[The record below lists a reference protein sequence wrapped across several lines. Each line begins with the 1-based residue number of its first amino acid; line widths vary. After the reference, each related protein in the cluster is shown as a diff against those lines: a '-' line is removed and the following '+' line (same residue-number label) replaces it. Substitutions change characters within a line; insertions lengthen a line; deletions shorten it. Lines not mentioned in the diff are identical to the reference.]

1 MEHAR
6 IESSPSPVRE
16 AAARCSA
23 CGACGRH
30 CDALARHGTPAEFLL
45 GAGAERAAYDCALC
59 GLCAEVCPAGVDLVA
74 AFRHLR
80 RRAFSSGRH
89 PARRWLG
96 RRLFEALGRSAPMR
110 AWSVPP
116 GADTVFFPGC
126 ALPGVRP
133 GAVLRLWSDLR
144 RAAPA
149 GTVGIAL
156 DCCAAL
162 SRNVGD
168 EAGFLEAARGL
179 EARLRQ
185 SGIRRILTACPSCLA
200 ALRASNLPVELASAY
215 EALADAVPPAPAPH
229 RRLALH
235 DPCAT
240 RGERSLHDAVRR
252 LAAAAGVGVLEL
264 PHARERTQCCGAG
277 ERAGLS
283 GTDAPAPGSEDA
295 EGLFTYC
302 AGCAGVLER
311 RGPTAHLVDLL
322 YPDQAPRRPRGWL
335 RQFWNRWRLAR
346 HVRRRGG
353 AAADA

>member
-1 MEHAR
+1 MEAAR
-6 IESSPSPVRE
+6 TEAFPSPLRE

-23 CGACGRH
+23 CGLCRQH
-30 CDALARHGTPAEFLL
+30 CTALDRHGTPAEFLL
-45 GAGAERAAYDCALC
+45 GPGAEDAAYDCALC
-59 GLCAEVCPAGVDLVA
+59 GLCTEVCPAGVDLVA

-80 RRAFSSGRH
+80 HRAFSSGRH

-96 RRLFEALGRSAPMR
+96 RRLFEALGRSGPMR

-144 RAAPA
+144 RAAPQ
-149 GTVGIAL
+149 GRVGLAL

-162 SRNVGD
+162 SRNLGD
-168 EAGFLEAARGL
+168 EEGFLAAARGL
-179 EARLRQ
+179 AVRLRE
-185 SGIRRILTACPSCLA
+185 SGVRRVLTACPSCLA
-200 ALRASNLPVELASAY
+200 ALRAAKLPVELASAY
-215 EALADAVPPAPAPH
+215 ETLADAAAPAPNPV

-252 LAAAAGVGVLEL
+252 LAAAAGIGVLEL
-264 PHARERTQCCGAG
+264 PNARERTQCCGAG
-277 ERAGLS
+277 ERAGLT
-283 GTDAPAPGSEDA
+283 GGGAAPATPDA
-295 EGLFTYC
+295 ADGLFTYC
-302 AGCAGVLER
+302 AGCAGILER
-311 RGPTAHLVDLL
+311 RRPTAHLVDLL
-322 YPDQAPRRPRGWL
+322 YPDHAPPRPQGWV

-346 HVRRRGG
+346 RVRKRGEG
-353 AAADA
+353 ALDD